1 MASLLMGLG
10 PDDEF
15 ILPSFTFVTTASAFM
30 RTGAEPVFC
39 EIDPTTMLMDLDDV
53 ERRITSRTRAI
64 ISVDYAGFAPDM
76 GRLSQLAESRNIT
89 IIEDAAQG
97 LGSMTDGSPLGT
109 LAPLSAIS
117 FHETKNIHCGL
128 GGCLVVNDASFA
140 ERAEVIWERGTNRS
154 AFFKG
159 IVDKYSWVELGSSF
173 YPSEFQAAFLLAQ
186 LEAMEDNL
194 THRRKLWNW
203 YAESLSVCEQNGSLQ
218 ILRPPADSEHNAHMF
233 AILLSSSDNA
243 DRVRQQLNADGV
255 QAVIHYVPL
264 HVSAMGTDLGYESE
278 HLPVTANA
286 ASRLLRLPLHVEM
299 NREDVE
305 VVVQKLLS
313 ML

>member
-1 MASLLMGLG
+1 
-10 PDDEF
+10 
-15 ILPSFTFVTTASAFM
+15 
-30 RTGAEPVFC
+30 
-39 EIDPTTMLMDLDDV
+39 
-53 ERRITSRTRAI
+53 
-64 ISVDYAGFAPDM
+64 
-76 GRLSQLAESRNIT
+76 
-89 IIEDAAQG
+89 
-97 LGSMTDGSPLGT
+97 MTDGSPLGT

-128 GGCLVVNDASFA
+128 GGCLVVNDPSFA

-218 ILRPPADSEHNAHMF
+218 ILRPPDDSEHNAHMF

-264 HVSAMGTDLGYESE
+264 HVSAMGTHLGYESE

-299 NREDVE
+299 TIEDVE
-305 VVVQKLLS
+305 VVAQKLLS
-313 ML
+313 IL